1 MPHPGRIVG
10 WHKDDS
16 LPNGLCFKLIYD
28 IPVVW
33 DSMHFSKAI
42 TKRDL
47 LNKDL
52 KHISIVI
59 QKYFLS
65 FFYVSC
71 IAQ

>member
-1 MPHPGRIVG
+1 MPHPVRIVG

-33 DSMHFSKAI
+33 DSVHFSKEI
-42 TKRDL
+42 TKSDL

-52 KHISIVI
+52 KRISEVI